1 MKIIGTNSYADN
13 GLTYAISNEAMDEID
28 HGRASTSNPEWWK
41 VYRHVCASMGID
53 AKERRAFYIH
63 AESEDGKRVFDG
75 TIRPGSGGIINLG
88 LNM

>member
-13 GLTYAISNEAMDEID
+13 GLTYLVSAEAMSEIK
-28 HGRASTSNPEWWK
+28 HGRAAAKNPEWQA
-41 VYRHVCASMGID
+41 VYRHVCTSMGID

-63 AESEDGKRVFDG
+63 AESEDGKQVFDG
-75 TIRPGSGGIINLG
+75 TIRPGSGGTINLG